1 MNRENLTKVGAGKMH
16 KKNLRNPVGSNNSSK
31 DKTSNKKQKKQ
42 FNAFLPSQSKA
53 GNNKKFNIF
62 QPDKN

>member
-16 KKNLRNPVGSNNSSK
+16 KKTLRNPEGTNNSSK
-31 DKTSNKKQKKQ
+31 NKVSTKKQKKQ
-42 FNAFLPSQSKA
+42 FNACLPSQSK
-53 GNNKKFNIF
+53 GGYNKKFNIF